1 MTARPK
7 APVRIILVFWMVMVL
22 FRMKNKRYAY
32 VIQQLIMN
40 DMEPEELA
48 KAMNITTAN
57 LYNIKRRAMAEF
69 TEVAQKD
76 VMYYER

>member
-1 MTARPK
+1 ML
-7 APVRIILVFWMVMVL
+7 RIL

-32 VIQQLIMN
+32 VLQQLIMN
-40 DMEPEELA
+40 DLDPEELA
-48 KAMNITTAN
+48 AAMNITTAN

-69 TEVAQKD
+69 TEVARKD